1 MPGKKYDLSN
11 IRAIAGGHEPFVN
24 HRTAT
29 FIRDTIPM
37 VLKIR
42 SAVRENNI
50 EDLLRLVA
58 GIQPSLNDF
67 QIHDALR
74 VLPRIERQVISQHEK
89 GELTALVDELTG
101 KVFGVIRDMQ
111 RDNRLQQKPPTQ

>member
-1 MPGKKYDLSN
+1 MPEKKYDLSK
-11 IRAIAGGHEPFVN
+11 IQTIAGEHEPFVN
-24 HRTAT
+24 HMTAS

-37 VLKIR
+37 VLKMR
-42 SAVRENNI
+42 SAVQQNNV
-50 EDLLRLVA
+50 EDLLKLIA

-74 VLPRIERQVISQHEK
+74 VLPRIEQLVSGHHEK

-111 RDNRLQQKPPTQ
+111 RDNRLQQKPPTP